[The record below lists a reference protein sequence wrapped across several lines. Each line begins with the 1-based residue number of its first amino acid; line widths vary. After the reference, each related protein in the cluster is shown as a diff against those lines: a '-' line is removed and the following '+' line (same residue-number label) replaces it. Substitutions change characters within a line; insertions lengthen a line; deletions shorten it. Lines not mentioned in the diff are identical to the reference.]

1 MELVEAGE
9 VDEADGAEMRLEA
22 AEGGAGF
29 DVEDLDKAGEVG
41 GGQEAG
47 VGAEGGAG
55 DGVGEGGDGGS
66 GGEGLGAVKSEGGG
80 VCGGEGVRGCGG
92 EGEGGDGDEVGDL
105 LGLEGG
111 PVLGFRGL
119 LRGSGFRFQLWLHR
133 EILQNSC
140 FLHFCNLPRRK
151 PRFRV

>member
-1 MELVEAGE
+1 MGE
-9 VDEADGAEMRLEA
+9 VDEAGMGLEA
-22 AEGGAGF
+22 AEGGARL
-29 DVEDLDKAGEVG
+29 DVKDLDEAGEVRG
-41 GGQEAG
+41 GEEAG

-55 DGVGEGGDGGS
+55 DGVGEGGDGGG
-66 GGEGLGAVKSEGGG
+66 GGERLGAEESEGGG
-80 VCGGEGVRGCGG
+80 MCGGERVRGCRRERDGRN
-92 EGEGGDGDEVGDL
+92 GDEIGNL